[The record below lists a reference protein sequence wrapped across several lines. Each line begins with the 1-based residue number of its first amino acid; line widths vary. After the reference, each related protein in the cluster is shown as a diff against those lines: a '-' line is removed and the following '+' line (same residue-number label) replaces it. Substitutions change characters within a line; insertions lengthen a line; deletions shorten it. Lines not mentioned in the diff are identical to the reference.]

1 MLWIACRFQTPVHST
16 AEQWALQFTPMVC
29 QGDWPDHILLEV
41 QASLRLWGGLDQL
54 CQTIERSY
62 QSWGH
67 QIDLALGH
75 TPRAADW
82 TARWRSQ
89 QTSPDRS
96 FKPLPSLAA
105 LPLQCIPQAQSH
117 LAVLSRMGVYQ
128 LGGLLRLPRAGV
140 NKRFGPE
147 LLKAIDAALGQRP
160 DPREPI
166 VPSARFSQS
175 LELPITSAH
184 QISQGLLLQA
194 SEKLLMHA
202 TAWLRARQ
210 SGSRCFVFLFQ
221 ASSRQAQPSGLR
233 LAVELAQP
241 TEDLLQVLRCLQIQ
255 LEQHRFDTS
264 IESICL
270 QIDQL
275 ESHQAC
281 SLDFFS
287 GPSQRA
293 EQLQDLLS
301 RLSQRLGPD
310 QILIPQLQDSH
321 APEQACHW
329 LPWQAVASRKTH
341 ADRHSRSGE
350 SNRPNK
356 PEQSDWRSPGQPARP
371 LWLLDPPQALRRQG
385 HRPCLNQPL
394 QLKAGP
400 ERIETHWWEQPIQRD
415 YFIAQTHDQQLVWI
429 FRNPD
434 HQWFLHGYFG

>member
-1 MLWIACRFQTPVHST
+1 MLWIACRFQTPVSST

-29 QGDWPDHILLEV
+29 QGDWPEHILLEV

-54 CQTIERSY
+54 CQTIEHSY

-82 TARWRSQ
+82 IARWRSQ
-89 QTSPDRS
+89 QTHPQPCFQPLTSLA
-96 FKPLPSLAA
+96 PLPLS
-105 LPLQCIPQAQSH
+105 CIPQAQPH
-117 LAVLSRMGVYQ
+117 LAVLSRMGLYQ
-128 LGGLLRLPRAGV
+128 LGSLLKLPRAGL

-147 LLKAIDAALGQRP
+147 LLRAIDAALGQRP
-160 DPREPI
+160 DPRQAI
-166 VPSARFSQS
+166 VPPARFSQS

-194 SEKLLMHA
+194 SEKLLVHA
-202 TAWLRARQ
+202 TAWLRTKQA
-210 SGSRCFVFLFQ
+210 GSRCFVFSFQ
-221 ASSRQAQPSGLR
+221 TSSRQAHPSGLR
-233 LAVELAQP
+233 LTIELAQP
-241 TEDLLQVLRCLQIQ
+241 TADLPQVLRCLQIQ
-255 LEQHRFDTS
+255 LEQHRFETS

-270 QIDQL
+270 QIDQV

-281 SLDFFS
+281 RLDFFS
-287 GPSQRA
+287 GPSRHS
-293 EQLQDLLS
+293 EQLQDLLG

-310 QILIPQLQDSH
+310 QILVPRLQDTH
-321 APEQACHW
+321 APEQACQW
-329 LPWQAVASRKTH
+329 QPWQAVAGASSRTGQTGQTGQTG
-341 ADRHSRSGE
+341 RLSS
-350 SNRPNK
+350 
-356 PEQSDWRSPGQPARP
+356 PEASDWRSPGQPARP
-371 LWLLDPPQALRRQG
+371 LWLVDPPQALRRQG
-385 HRPCLNQPL
+385 HRPCLDQPL

>member
-29 QGDWPDHILLEV
+29 HGDWPEHILLEV

-62 QSWGH
+62 QSWG
-67 QIDLALGH
+67 QPIDLALGH

-89 QTSPDRS
+89 QASPDPS
-96 FKPLPSLAA
+96 FKPLPSLAS
-105 LPLQCIPQAQSH
+105 LPLSCIPQAQAH

-128 LGGLLRLPRAGV
+128 LGSLLKLPRAGV

-221 ASSRQAQPSGLR
+221 SSSRQAQPSGLR
-233 LAVELAQP
+233 LAVELTQP
-241 TEDLLQVLRCLQIQ
+241 TADLLQVLRCLQIQ

-281 SLDFFS
+281 SQDFFS

-329 LPWQAVASRKTH
+329 LPWQAVASRRTQ
-341 ADRHSRSGE
+341 AD
-350 SNRPNK
+350 RPNK
-356 PEQSDWRSPGQPARP
+356 PEQSDWRSPGQPTRP

-385 HRPCLNQPL
+385 HRPCLDQPL